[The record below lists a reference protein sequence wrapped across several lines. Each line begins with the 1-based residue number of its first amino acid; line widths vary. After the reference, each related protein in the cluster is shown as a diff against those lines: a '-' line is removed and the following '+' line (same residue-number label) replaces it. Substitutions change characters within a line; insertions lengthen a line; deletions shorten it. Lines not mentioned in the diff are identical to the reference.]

1 MQGLVN
7 FMAHNHQNHK
17 KKRILNEAGHF
28 YGPAA
33 SEYLKKEKGKSTDT
47 SIEQVYRQSSK
58 VLRKINKAFFN
69 KNQSLK
75 LSQTG
80 FITEWQ
86 QSVDFEKKTKIFL
99 NFESQ

>member
-1 MQGLVN
+1 MQDLVN
-7 FMAHNHQNHK
+7 FMAHTHQNHK

-33 SEYLKKEKGKSTDT
+33 SEYLRKEKGKSTDT

-58 VLRKINKAFFN
+58 VLRKINKVFYN

-80 FITEWQ
+80 FILDWQ
-86 QSVDFEKKTKIFL
+86 QSVVFEKEQRF
-99 NFESQ
+99 F